1 MDEPAP
7 DLPEGTLESE
17 FERLLEELR
26 VALPGVQILFAFLL
40 TVPFASRFEKVTLLQ
55 KDAYLA
61 TLIAT
66 FAASACLIAPTSYH
80 RLRFRRHSDPE
91 RMVLTANVLAIVG
104 LAFLAVA
111 LTSAVLFVT
120 DFLFGRTTSVAVT
133 ALCGLLLLG
142 LWYALPLS
150 RFLAKR

>member
-1 MDEPAP
+1 MEEPAQ

-26 VALPGVQILFAFLL
+26 IALPGVQILFAFLL
-40 TVPFASRFEKVTLLQ
+40 TVPFAGRFEDVTSLQ

-66 FAASACLIAPTSYH
+66 FTASACLIAPTSYH
-80 RLRFRRHSDPE
+80 RLRFRRHTDPE

-120 DFLFGRTTSVAVT
+120 DFLFGRTTSVTVT
-133 ALCGLLLLG
+133 AICGLLVLG

-150 RFLAKR
+150 RFLATR

>member
-1 MDEPAP
+1 LDELAP

-17 FERLLEELR
+17 LEHLLEELR
-26 VALPGVQILFAFLL
+26 IALPGVQILFAFLL
-40 TVPFASRFEKVTLLQ
+40 TVPFASRFDRVSPLQ
-55 KDAYLA
+55 EDAYLA
-61 TLIAT
+61 TLLAT

-91 RMVLTANVLAIVG
+91 RMVLTANVLALAG

-120 DFLFGRTTSVAVT
+120 DFLFGHTTSATVT
-133 ALCGLLLLG
+133 SLCGLLLLG

>member
-1 MDEPAP
+1 MEEPAS
-7 DLPEGTLESE
+7 DLPEGKLETE
-17 FERLLEELR
+17 LEHLLEELR
-26 VALPGVQILFAFLL
+26 IALPGVQILFAFLL
-40 TVPFASRFEKVTLLQ
+40 TVPFASRFEGVSPLQ
-55 KDAYLA
+55 EDAYLA

-66 FAASACLIAPTSYH
+66 FAASACFIAPTSYH

-91 RMVLTANVLAIVG
+91 RMVLTANVLALAG
-104 LAFLAVA
+104 LACLAIA

-120 DFLFGRTTSVAVT
+120 DFLFGRATSVALTT
-133 ALCGLLLLG
+133 AGGVLLLG

>member
-17 FERLLEELR
+17 LEHLLEELR
-26 VALPGVQILFAFLL
+26 IALPGVQILFAFLL
-40 TVPFASRFEKVTLLQ
+40 TVPFASRFDQVSPLQ
-55 KDAYLA
+55 EDAYLA
-61 TLIAT
+61 TLLAT

-91 RMVLTANVLAIVG
+91 RMVLTANVLAIAG

-120 DFLFGRTTSVAVT
+120 DFLFGRTTSVTVT
-133 ALCGLLLLG
+133 ALCGLVLLG

-150 RFLAKR
+150 RFLARR